1 MLMVNGNI
9 LSQFKETSDLEK
21 RDQNKIK
28 SLEENVEKLKTEN
41 ARSVEEA
48 ANYLKIIEDL
58 SQGHSPSTQNN
69 EHHNQ
74 LQTGDLQWKHQK
86 YNENVRNIRK

>member
-9 LSQFKETSDLEK
+9 LSQFKETSDLGK
-21 RDQNKIK
+21 RYQSKIK

-41 ARSVEEA
+41 EGSVEEA

-58 SQGHSPSTQNN
+58 P
-69 EHHNQ
+69 
-74 LQTGDLQWKHQK
+74 
-86 YNENVRNIRK
+86 

>member
-21 RDQNKIK
+21 RYQNKIK

-58 SQGHSPSTQNN
+58 S
-69 EHHNQ
+69 
-74 LQTGDLQWKHQK
+74 
-86 YNENVRNIRK
+86 

>member
-9 LSQFKETSDLEK
+9 LSQFKETSDFEK
-21 RDQNKIK
+21 RYQNKIK

-58 SQGHSPSTQNN
+58 S
-69 EHHNQ
+69 
-74 LQTGDLQWKHQK
+74 
-86 YNENVRNIRK
+86 